1 MPNSHKRIPLLGL
14 CMLAGTVF
22 QQAHS
27 EGADPEA
34 IALIAALQLNEASL
48 PIRESAN
55 WKKPEK
61 VVVYLPNRLRPERD
75 DFEPWL
81 KAAADDASLVI
92 VTTREDLEA
101 EKHDADVLLGYC
113 FDVTPDMSK
122 LRWVQNYFVG
132 IDRCTANELL
142 REGKVLLTNT
152 KALPGPS
159 MAEHV
164 IAMMLMLTHKMHV
177 YYRQQLSS
185 EWRRIP
191 NPYSQVVE
199 VNGKTMLVVGLGGI
213 GRQVAKR
220 AHGLGMRVLGV
231 RNRSRSGPDYVE
243 YVGLADE
250 LMKLL
255 PEADVVVN
263 VTPLTE
269 ATTGLYDRA
278 FFKAMKPTAYF
289 LNIGRGKSVIT
300 KDLMAALKDA
310 DLAGAGLDV
319 TDPEP
324 LPPHHPLWK
333 FPNVLITPHAS
344 APSDRM
350 LHRSWTL
357 IRENLRRYTAGEPM
371 LNVTD
376 VKRGY

>member
-1 MPNSHKRIPLLGL
+1 MLVSRKHALLLGL
-14 CMLAGTVF
+14 CAIGIVYF
-22 QQAHS
+22 QPVHCG
-27 EGADPEA
+27 GADPA
-34 IALIAALQLNEASL
+34 ASALIDALQLRETTK
-48 PIRESAN
+48 PIRESVH

-61 VVVYLPNRLRPERD
+61 IVVFLPDRLRPARD
-75 DFEPWL
+75 DFETWL
-81 KAAADDASLVI
+81 QAAAGDAKLVF
-92 VTTREDLEA
+92 VKTREDLEV
-101 EKHDADVLLGYC
+101 EKQDTDVLLGYC
-113 FDVTPDMSK
+113 FDVTPDMWN

-142 REGKVLLTNT
+142 LEGKVLLTNT

-164 IAMMLMLTHKMHV
+164 IAMMLMLTHKMDV
-177 YYRQQLSS
+177 YFRQQLNSQ
-185 EWRRIP
+185 WRRIP
-191 NPYSQVVE
+191 NAYSQVVE
-199 VNGKTMLVVGLGGI
+199 VSDKTMLVVGLGGI

-220 AHGLGMRVLGV
+220 AHGLGMRVLGI

-250 LMKLL
+250 LMKLVI
-255 PEADVVVN
+255 EADVVVN

-269 ATTGLYDRA
+269 ATTGLFDRT
-278 FFKAMKPTAYF
+278 FFKAMKPSAYF
-289 LNIGRGKSVIT
+289 LNVGRGKSVVT
-300 KDLMAALKDA
+300 RDLMAALENG

-324 LPPHHPLWK
+324 LPPNHPLWK
-333 FPNVLITPHAS
+333 FPNVIITPHAS

-350 LHRSWTL
+350 LHRLWTL
-357 IRENLRRYTAGEPM
+357 LRENLRRYTAGEPM
-371 LNVTD
+371 LNVAD